1 MINAKILTKYLKNL
15 LVLYIFLLIPLK
27 PYLLNAQEKYT
38 AGARMAGISGC
49 GSVIIDLWSN
59 TYNQACLAYI
69 EDISFGYYYENRFLE
84 ESMSLQALALALPV
98 WNSVVGLNMIYFGN
112 KNFFELK
119 TGLAVAKIIYK
130 NFSSAIQINIHTV
143 HQPFYYDDASAIS
156 FEFGLL
162 YKSDIFSAGI
172 HMFNL
177 TNSAYK
183 QLYNTK
189 LPFITEIGIG
199 IKPIKKLLMTT
210 EVEIN
215 NQYKPIFKGGLE
227 YTVIDKVIA
236 RIGFSTYQYS
246 GYSFGLGFIQ
256 KKIKANI
263 AFSQHIY
270 LGFTP
275 HIDFIYSFSK

>member
-1 MINAKILTKYLKNL
+1 MTNIKILKKYFKK
-15 LVLYIFLLIPLK
+15 LLIFYVLIFILPKL
-27 PYLLNAQEKYT
+27 LLNAQEKYT

-49 GSVIIDLWSN
+49 GTVIIDLWSN
-59 TYNQACLAYI
+59 TYNQACLAYL

-84 ESMSLQALALALPV
+84 ESMSLQALALALPI
-98 WNSVVGLNMIYFGN
+98 WNSVAGLNMVYFGN

-119 TGLAVAKIIYK
+119 AGFAVAKIIYK

-156 FEFGLL
+156 FEIGLF
-162 YKSDIFSAGI
+162 YKSDFFSAGL

-199 IKPIKKLLMTT
+199 LKPIKKLLMTT

-215 NQYKPIFKGGLE
+215 NQYKPIFKGGFE
-227 YTVIDKVIA
+227 YTLIDKIIA
-236 RIGFSTYQYS
+236 RIGLSTYQYS

-256 KKIKANI
+256 KRIKANI

-275 HIDFIYSFSK
+275 HLDFTYSFSK